1 MVSAA
6 LPLVCLSVA
15 AAERTLTASTA
26 TVTERIAALA
36 PVHVVGLRRFIDP
49 TATTAELG
57 PAVIAEGLR
66 RGQGLGDLLETVP
79 GASVSDEGGPLHARR
94 LRLRGGTAAETKVL
108 VDGVPIAQPF
118 ATGLDLSAFAL
129 DDLER
134 VAVVR
139 GGAGASGGDGA
150 IGGAVL
156 LSTRPPERSPRAW
169 ARAFVG
175 TEASFGLAAGAAK
188 GPLRLSL
195 SGQRTG
201 GEFPYVSHIEGLP
214 DEERVRRNNDATIGG
229 GSLRFRSA
237 VGEGRLDLNAS
248 AAVREGGVAG
258 LETQSSLV
266 ARERRFSGLLSSSF
280 QKRAR
285 PSSPGFMVALHLS
298 ALEVAYQDPESKSSQ
313 TGFWAVGLASSLSLE
328 LGPHRAQLGLEG
340 QTELAS
346 LDGGT
351 QPSLG
356 RAQLWVSEELSL
368 GEHVLFAALRG
379 VFGSQGADALPRAG
393 LRLSLAP
400 PLSLT
405 LAVGRARRAPT
416 IDELYHPT
424 ENGLSGNPALLPE
437 RAWEGELSLALT
449 AGSVS
454 GGAAFFLR
462 RTEDAIA
469 YVHLNAFMIR
479 PENLG
484 ATRAI
489 GGELWL
495 KAEAELGPVGLRG
508 SAAGSLA
515 ATEDETTERPAP
527 GAPLASLDLGGAV
540 HLGAS
545 SEDRPWELYTRLHAA
560 SSATA
565 NPSGTIRVPPYLRW
579 DLGVGWHLGSTLSAA
594 IGLTNVLDDRR
605 LTSLHKIPLPG
616 RALVATLQ
624 AALGEP

>member
-15 AAERTLTASTA
+15 AAERAITSSTA
-26 TVTERIAALA
+26 TSAAVGMLA
-36 PVHVVGLRRFIDP
+36 PVHVVGARRFIDP

-57 PAVIAEGLR
+57 PAVIEEGVR
-66 RGQGLGDLLETVP
+66 RGLGLGDLLESVP

-118 ATGLDLSAFAL
+118 ATGLDLSTFLL

-134 VAVVR
+134 AAVVR

-156 LSTRPPERSPRAW
+156 LSTKPPERSERAW
-169 ARAFVG
+169 ARASAG
-175 TEASFGLAAGAAK
+175 TESSFGLAAGAAH

-195 SGQRTG
+195 RGERTS
-201 GEFPYVSHIEGLP
+201 GEFPYISHIEGLP
-214 DEERVRRNNDATIGG
+214 DEPRVRRNNDAAIGG
-229 GSLRFRSA
+229 GSLRFRA
-237 VGEGRLDLNAS
+237 ALGEGRVDVNAS

-266 ARERRFSGLLSSSF
+266 ARERRFSGLLASSY

-285 PSSPGFMVALHLS
+285 PSSPGFLVTLYLS
-298 ALEVAYQDPESKSSQ
+298 SLEVAYSDPESSSTD
-313 TGFWAVGLASSLSLE
+313 TGFWAVGLASSLALD
-328 LGPHRAQLGLEG
+328 LGAHRAQAGLEG

-346 LDGGT
+346 LNGRT
-351 QPSLG
+351 EQSLG
-356 RAQLWVSEELSL
+356 RAQLWISDELSF
-368 GEHVLFAALRG
+368 GEHVLFVALRG

-393 LRLSLAP
+393 LRLSLAA

-405 LAVGRARRAPT
+405 VALGRARRSPT
-416 IDELYHPT
+416 IDELYHPI
-424 ENGLSGNPALLPE
+424 ENGLSGNAALVPE

-449 AGSVS
+449 GTPVS

-484 ATRAI
+484 AARAI

-495 KAEAELGPVGLRG
+495 KAAGELGPLGLRG
-508 SAAGSLA
+508 SAAASLA
-515 ATEDETTERPAP
+515 ATEDETTQLPVP
-527 GAPLASLDLGGAV
+527 GAPLASLDLGAS
-540 HLGAS
+540 LGLGGTP
-545 SEDRPWELYTRLHAA
+545 EDRPWELFTRLHAS
-560 SSATA
+560 SSAAA
-565 NPSGTIRVPPYLRW
+565 NPSGTITVPPYLRW
-579 DLGVGWHLGSTLSAA
+579 DLGLGWHLGSTLSAA
-594 IGLTNVLDDRR
+594 LSLTNVLDDRR

-616 RALVATLQ
+616 RALLATVRV
-624 AALGEP
+624 ALGAP